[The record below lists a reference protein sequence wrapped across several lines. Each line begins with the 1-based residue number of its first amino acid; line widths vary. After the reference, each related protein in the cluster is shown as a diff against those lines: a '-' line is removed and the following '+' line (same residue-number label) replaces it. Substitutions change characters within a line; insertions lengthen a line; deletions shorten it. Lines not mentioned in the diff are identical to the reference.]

1 MQADDGA
8 ETGDAAEAP
17 APSGTTAKLS
27 PGDKAPA
34 FSLEASDGKTYSL
47 DELSGQ
53 RFVLYFYPRDNTP
66 GCTQEACDFRDQLE
80 DLGVPV
86 FGVSGDSLKSHER
99 FSEKYN
105 LNFPL
110 LSDPDRAVADAYG
123 AVGEKS
129 MYGRKVV
136 GIIRSTF
143 VIGADGTVE
152 TVFSPVRVKGH
163 VAAVAQAL
171 GAS

>member
-1 MQADDGA
+1 M
-8 ETGDAAEAP
+8 GDA
-17 APSGTTAKLS
+17 
-27 PGDKAPA
+27 APA
-34 FSLEASDGKTYSL
+34 FSLEGSDGKTHSL
-47 DELSGQ
+47 ESLAGQ

-66 GCTQEACDFRDQLE
+66 GCTQEACDFRDRLG

-86 FGVSGDSLKSHER
+86 FGVSGDSLKSHGR
-99 FSEKYN
+99 FAEKYE

-110 LSDPDRAVADAYG
+110 LSDPERATADAYG
-123 AVGEKS
+123 ALGEKS
-129 MYGRKVV
+129 MYGRKVI

-143 VIGADGTVE
+143 VVGPDGRIE

-171 GAS
+171 VAN

>member
-1 MQADDGA
+1 M
-8 ETGDAAEAP
+8 
-17 APSGTTAKLS
+17 
-27 PGDKAPA
+27 
-34 FSLEASDGKTYSL
+34 
-47 DELSGQ
+47 
-53 RFVLYFYPRDNTP
+53 LYFYPRDNTP
-66 GCTQEACDFRDQLE
+66 GCTQEACDFRDQLA

-86 FGVSGDSLKSHER
+86 FGISGDSLESHGR
-99 FSEKYN
+99 FSEKYH

-110 LSDPDRAVADAYG
+110 LSDPDRTVADAYG
-123 AVGEKS
+123 VVGEKP

-171 GAS
+171 AVN